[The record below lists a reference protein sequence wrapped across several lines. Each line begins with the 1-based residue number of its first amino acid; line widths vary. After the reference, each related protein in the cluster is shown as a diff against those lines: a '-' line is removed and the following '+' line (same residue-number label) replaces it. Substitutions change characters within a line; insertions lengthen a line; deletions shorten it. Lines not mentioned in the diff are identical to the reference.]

1 MFKLLRDSIFRPKR
15 IIAYRAKKPWFVIL
29 YVLIVSLIVGFSA
42 SYKTLFYSKTS
53 YAEKIEIAYE
63 FNGSDAKF
71 NEYNYVSSKNH
82 TITLGDDVILFTPSE
97 AKLEYYLSSSYTDYI
112 VFGDTFYRPVLM
124 GNSYILLK
132 IAKLKDY
139 SELFRNVDLSSITTD
154 SEFFNAI
161 DALIKTNR
169 PIVFMFYFALYLIIN
184 LFGWLMITLLSY
196 WFANLFYGA
205 KNYMKKGQLFKML
218 LFATTSYNI
227 VTAFLYITDFGGI
240 IRFILIA
247 ASLIPLMSFEREILL
262 RIRLFQLSK
271 GMIKD
276 EELAKKLQEL
286 NDKNKDDK
294 DGD

>member
-15 IIAYRAKKPWFVIL
+15 IIAYRAKKLWFVIL

-71 NEYNYVSSKNH
+71 NEYNYISSKNH

-112 VFGDTFYRPVLM
+112 VFGDAFYRPVLM

-139 SELFRNVDLSSITTD
+139 SELFRNADLSSITID

-169 PIVFMFYFALYLIIN
+169 PIVFTFYFVLYLIIN

-227 VTAFLYITDFGGI
+227 VTAFLYIIDFGGI
-240 IRFILIA
+240 FRFILIA

>member
-15 IIAYRAKKPWFVIL
+15 IIAYRAKKLWFVIL

-71 NEYNYVSSKNH
+71 NEYNYISSKNH

-112 VFGDTFYRPVLM
+112 VFGDAFYRPVLM

-139 SELFRNVDLSSITTD
+139 SELFRNADLSSITID

-169 PIVFMFYFALYLIIN
+169 PIVFTFYFVLYLIIN

-227 VTAFLYITDFGGI
+227 VTAFLYIIDFGGFF
-240 IRFILIA
+240 RFILIA

>member
-1 MFKLLRDSIFRPKR
+1 
-15 IIAYRAKKPWFVIL
+15 
-29 YVLIVSLIVGFSA
+29 
-42 SYKTLFYSKTS
+42 
-53 YAEKIEIAYE
+53 
-63 FNGSDAKF
+63 
-71 NEYNYVSSKNH
+71 
-82 TITLGDDVILFTPSE
+82 
-97 AKLEYYLSSSYTDYI
+97 
-112 VFGDTFYRPVLM
+112 M

-184 LFGWLMITLLSY
+184 LFGWLMIALLSY